1 MKVRIPVILGVISV
15 LTLSSCVS
23 SKKYAQLQDRYDSL
37 SKDYNQ
43 SQLDLTECNAAIF
56 RSVLMMPAVRLM
68 TSKKVTPI

>member
-43 SQLDLTECNAAIF
+43 SQLDLTECNATS
-56 RSVLMMPAVRLM
+56 RNLQERLDDGRR
-68 TSKKVTPI
+68 VILFL